1 MQPSVDATP
10 GPDLGSLAE
19 RLGRAGPRYTSYPTA
34 NLFDGRV
41 GPAEHAAALA
51 RHGATGAPVSLY
63 VHLPFC
69 RSLCHYCACNVVIT
83 RRAGAAADYLDHLE
97 READLVAAALG
108 RPVPV
113 TQLHLGGGTPTYLTP
128 DELRRLG
135 ALLAARFDLG
145 AAEERSVEVDP
156 RVTTPEH
163 VAALAE
169 LGFDRVSFGVQDF
182 DPAVQAAIRRQQTFE
197 QTLELARVARAAGV
211 RSLNVDLIH
220 GLPFQRPETFGRTLE
235 RVLALGPDRV
245 ALYAYAHVPWLRPA
259 QASFDRR
266 GYPVPSPAERVA
278 LFELAHAA
286 LTGAGYVH
294 LGLDHFARPEDEL
307 ALALA
312 RGALHR
318 NFQGYT
324 VRRADAVVGLGC
336 SAISDVGGLYAQ
348 AARDLSTWREALAG
362 GRLST
367 EKGWILS
374 AEDVARRG
382 AVLAV
387 MTGGALPEGFLAAR
401 PEVRAGLA
409 ALAADGLVRL
419 GADQRGGLEVTPL
432 GRRFLRNVAMAFD
445 AHLAPGARHT
455 RTV

>member
-1 MQPSVDATP
+1 MSPPLAGTQRGELLA
-10 GPDLGSLAE
+10 LGE
-19 RLGRAGPRYTSYPTA
+19 RLGRPGPRYTSYPTA

-41 GPAEHAAALA
+41 GPDEHVAALA
-51 RHGATGAPVSLY
+51 RHGAAGAPISLY

-83 RRAGAAADYLDHLE
+83 RRPGAAAGYLEHLE
-97 READLVAAALG
+97 READLVTRALG
-108 RPVPV
+108 RRVAV

-128 DELRRLG
+128 EELLRLG
-135 ALLAARFDLG
+135 ALLAARFDLT
-145 AAEERSVEVDP
+145 AAEERAVEMDP
-156 RVTTPEH
+156 RVTSPAH
-163 VAALAE
+163 LQALAS
-169 LGFDRVSFGVQDF
+169 LGFDRASFGVQDF
-182 DPAVQAAIRRQQTFE
+182 DPTVQAAIQRRQTFE
-197 QTLELARVARAAGV
+197 QTLELARAARAAGF

-220 GLPFQRPETFGRTLE
+220 GLPFQRVETFARSLE
-235 RVLALGPDRV
+235 QVLALAPDRV

-259 QASFDRR
+259 QVSFERR
-266 GYPVPSPAERVA
+266 QYPMPSPAERLD
-278 LFELAHAA
+278 LFELAHAT

-307 ALALA
+307 ARALA

-348 AARDLSTWREALAG
+348 AARDLPTWEAALSA

-367 EKGWILS
+367 DKGWVLS
-374 AEDVARRG
+374 AEDEARRA
-382 AVLAV
+382 AVLSV
-387 MTGGALPEGFLAAR
+387 MTGNPLAEGFLAAR
-401 PEVRAGLA
+401 PDVRERLA
-409 ALAADGLVRL
+409 PLAEDGLVRL
-419 GADQRGGLEVTPL
+419 DAGTPGDLLVTPL

-445 AHLAPGARHT
+445 AHLAPDARHA